1 MDKVVQMQESNG
13 KMERADGV
21 ECQNRY
27 EWVPVAKRGVELD
40 DHLLLLLRDVP
51 PLEIR
56 PQVVDP
62 SQPAALPAPQQPC
75 RSKIGQK
82 SLSAYWQKQRTNLQL
97 LKNFL
102 LIFPLN
108 NQVN

>member
-1 MDKVVQMQESNG
+1 MQESSR
-13 KMERADGV
+13 KMHGVCTQPNQLRLRERADGV

-82 SLSAYWQKQRTNLQL
+82 SILAYL
-97 LKNFL
+97 LANKEVICNFSR
-102 LIFPLN
+102 ISF
-108 NQVN
+108 